1 MPNKKVKVDIYYGI
15 YCIKIMAV
23 LDGKKICKQKDRI
36 YLVVQI
42 IKDTAIAQKFKYIV
56 FYGAEK

>member
-1 MPNKKVKVDIYYGI
+1 
-15 YCIKIMAV
+15 MAV